1 MKPGSGNGYTKTFSV
16 PRNKATLM
24 VIWLL
29 AMVLICSRAGK
40 NYYKILGVKK
50 SVSDDELK
58 KQYRKLAMKYHPDKN
73 PDDPEMAEKKFTDVA
88 NAYEVLSDPEKRRIY
103 DLGGEEALKSSS
115 QGGGSGFPGG
125 GFPGGGFPGGGFQF
139 DPFEMF
145 EEFFRH
151 EQGGG
156 GGGRYFRFGNGGGCG
171 SCGARGMGG
180 GGGSC
185 GARGMGGGGGSCGA
199 RGMGGGGGSCG
210 ARGMGGGGGS
220 CGARGM
226 GGGGGSC
233 GARGMGGGGGSCGA
247 GGMGGSRD
255 IYSKTSPVAK
265 LSINKFPEAG
275 SKYLWLVQFYSP
287 GCPHCKNI
295 VTTIE
300 RVTVS
305 LSDIVKVGV
314 VNCEKQRALCNR
326 SGIRQYPTIH
336 MVIDGQSK
344 QFSGGISTESLIQ
357 FVRDT
362 TPNEHVVNI
371 LRDNG
376 MDNFLAQKPCK
387 SAGCPV
393 SAVRVLLPCT
403 SSG

>member
-1 MKPGSGNGYTKTFSV
+1 MSSV

-29 AMVLICSRAGK
+29 TMVLICSGAGK

-50 SVSDDELK
+50 SASDNELK
-58 KQYRKLAMKYHPDKN
+58 KQYRKLALKYHPDKN
-73 PDDPEMAEKKFTDVA
+73 PDDPETAEKKFADVA
-88 NAYEVLSDPEKRRIY
+88 NAYEVLSDSEKRRVY
-103 DLGGEEALKSSS
+103 DLGGEEALKSGN
-115 QGGGSGFPGG
+115 QGGGHGFPRR
-125 GFPGGGFPGGGFQF
+125 GFPGGGFQF

-156 GGGRYFRFGNGGGCG
+156 GGEGRFRFGGGSSGARGMGGGGRSCGARGMGGG

-180 GGGSC
+180 GSCGARGMGGGSC
-185 GARGMGGGGGSCGA
+185 GARGMGGGGGSG
-199 RGMGGGGGSCG
+199 
-210 ARGMGGGGGS
+210 
-220 CGARGM
+220 
-226 GGGGGSC
+226 
-233 GARGMGGGGGSCGA
+233 GA
-247 GGMGGSRD
+247 GGMSGSHD

-265 LSINKFPEAG
+265 LSMKKFPEAG

-300 RVTVS
+300 QVTVA
-305 LSDIVKVGV
+305 LSDVVKVGV
-314 VNCEKQRALCNR
+314 VNCEKQHALCKR
-326 SGIRQYPTIH
+326 IGIRKFPTIH
-336 MVIDGQSK
+336 MVIGGQSEE
-344 QFSGGISTESLIQ
+344 FSGSISTESLIQ

-362 TPNEHVVNI
+362 TPNKHVVNI

-393 SAVRVLLPCT
+393 SAVSVLLPC
-403 SSG
+403 SPSG